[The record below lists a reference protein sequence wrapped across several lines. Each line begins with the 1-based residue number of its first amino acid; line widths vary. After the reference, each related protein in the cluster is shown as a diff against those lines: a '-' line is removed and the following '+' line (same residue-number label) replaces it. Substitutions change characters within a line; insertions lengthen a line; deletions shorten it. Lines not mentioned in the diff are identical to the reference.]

1 MKGAEPSERTG
12 HPSGLPPVAR
22 DPLVERVASVAF
34 RKSNRLRELF
44 LFLCERS
51 QSDPNGAIRE
61 QDIGIAVFGRQPDY
75 DTAQDAIVRVQVSQ
89 LRKRLEQY
97 FASEGRDEPVIIEIP
112 KGTYTPVFR
121 SSPPDGPRELPESRP
136 QEGRR
141 TRLILAFAAGAVLVA
156 AILAFWPARGHPA
169 GAVETRAS
177 VDRLWEQMFENG
189 RPTCI
194 VLSDANLGLF
204 EDAIHR
210 QLTLNEYRDKEFT
223 RLSNELLA
231 DPAERA
237 RWKSVV
243 AQYFTHISDARL
255 AATFLSLNAARGLP
269 TEIVF
274 AQDFGVP
281 YVQSHNLILLG
292 TRRTNPWLELF
303 EDQLNFRS
311 GFQETPTMLSY
322 FQNRAP
328 VAGESPVYS
337 VNWQKQGYC
346 RVAFLPTPS
355 RNGSVL
361 VISGT
366 DMASTE
372 AGGQFVSGERWV
384 QALASALG
392 LRGKARFP
400 YFEIL
405 LKVDYI
411 TWNTP
416 KFEIVAHRT
425 TKF

>member
-1 MKGAEPSERTG
+1 MKGAEPGERTA
-12 HPSGLPPVAR
+12 HTSGLHPVAR
-22 DPLVERVASVAF
+22 DPLVERVASGAF

-51 QSDPNGAIRE
+51 QSDPNGAVRE
-61 QDIGIAVFGRQPDY
+61 QDIGVAVFGRQPDY

-97 FASEGRDEPVIIEIP
+97 FASEGHDEPVIIEIP

-121 SSPPDGPRELPESRP
+121 SSPPDSPRELSESHAYRS
-136 QEGRR
+136 RR
-141 TRLILAFAAGAVLVA
+141 TWLIAASAAGFLLLAAAVAL
-156 AILAFWPARGHPA
+156 WPVRSHPA
-169 GAVETRAS
+169 EARAS
-177 VDRLWEQMFENG
+177 VDRLWEQMFDNG

-194 VLSDANLGLF
+194 ILSDANLGLF

-223 RLSNELLA
+223 RLGNELLA

-237 RWKSVV
+237 RWRSVV
-243 AQYFTHISDARL
+243 SQYFTHISDARL
-255 AATFLSLNAARGLP
+255 AATFMSLNAARSLP

-292 TRRTNPWLELF
+292 TRRTNPWLDLF

-328 VAGESPVYS
+328 QAGESAMYAVS
-337 VNWQKQGYC
+337 WQKQGYC
-346 RVAFLPTPS
+346 RVAFLPSPPRT
-355 RNGSVL
+355 GSVL

-366 DMASTE
+366 DMASSE
-372 AGGQFVSGERWV
+372 AGGQFVSSERWV
-384 QALASALG
+384 RALSSTLG
-392 LRGKARFP
+392 LSGKARFP

-416 KFEIVAHRT
+416 KFDIVAHRSL
-425 TKF
+425 KF